1 MVTGVGGLGKTVVV
15 QQFLNKL
22 QNTPTEE
29 SQIEKI
35 AWIPYDNHD
44 ICLSMKQALHLKCD
58 LEDVWQAVQD
68 LCADSKGRLLF
79 VIDNIEN
86 IGNDEFLGKLSML
99 PCRVL
104 ITSRQKI
111 LRGFNR
117 IMYLP
122 PLKMAQCRD
131 LFYQH
136 YQYAERDNEVLNDI
150 IDLTAKLTI
159 MIVFLAKVAYLEEL
173 SLHELYA
180 KLVECGF
187 KLSEE
192 DVSCEHEKMQNDE
205 TIIRQNVYPVFSCE
219 LQ

>member
-86 IGNDEFLGKLSML
+86 IGNDEFLGKLSM
-99 PCRVL
+99 V
-104 ITSRQKI
+104 
-111 LRGFNR
+111 
-117 IMYLP
+117 
-122 PLKMAQCRD
+122 
-131 LFYQH
+131 
-136 YQYAERDNEVLNDI
+136 
-150 IDLTAKLTI
+150 
-159 MIVFLAKVAYLEEL
+159 
-173 SLHELYA
+173 
-180 KLVECGF
+180 
-187 KLSEE
+187 
-192 DVSCEHEKMQNDE
+192 
-205 TIIRQNVYPVFSCE
+205 
-219 LQ
+219 